1 MDAQE
6 MHDLEMEQRAQKRKL
21 EAGSK
26 SRLKALLR
34 EKSGSSSEPE
44 PNSGSDPIEMAL
56 LNNPGL
62 TREKAEEMAEKLG
75 F

>member
-1 MDAQE
+1 M
-6 MHDLEMEQRAQKRKL
+6 

-34 EKSGSSSEPE
+34 KKAVLRRSQSQSHTR
-44 PNSGSDPIEMAL
+44 DPIEMAL

-62 TREKAEEMAEKLG
+62 TREKIEEMAEKLS